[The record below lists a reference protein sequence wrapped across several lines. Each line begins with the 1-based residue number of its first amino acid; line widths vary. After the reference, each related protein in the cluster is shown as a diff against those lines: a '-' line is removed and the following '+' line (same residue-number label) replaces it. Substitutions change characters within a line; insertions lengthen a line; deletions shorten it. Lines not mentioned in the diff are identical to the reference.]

1 MTAGWIED
9 ARCAPLIAVAA
20 ALGLEADQGGRSL
33 RPCPGCGAER
43 RGRRDPRGPV
53 GLTPDRGGWR
63 CFRCGAGG
71 DGLDLVATRLSGGRL
86 RDLAPENLQDV
97 RDWYAEHGWFTSD
110 ESPESARPSTSR
122 TATVGTAAPLPPLDT
137 KIARP
142 PAGEVAELWHAS
154 LAVADDGEVSAWLA
168 YRGLNPVKVS
178 DLDLARA
185 LPPAGALPAW
195 ARCAGW
201 PWSAGWRCIF
211 PIFDATGALASL
223 RARWCRLLARG
234 DAPAG
239 QLDRPPEELPPVKSA
254 AAAAGPGS
262 ASGLVLADGL
272 LRQLL
277 RTGERPRWWPVGT
290 PLRIVVVEGEPDFLT
305 WATRHGDAAETAPA
319 VLGLWSGAWTS
330 ALAARIPAGC
340 RILLRT
346 DLDACGHDYATRVA
360 RDLADRCE
368 LRRLSP
374 EAA

>member
-1 MTAGWIED
+1 MTAVWIED
-9 ARCAPLIAVAA
+9 ARHALLLDVAA
-20 ALGLEADQGGRSL
+20 ALGLESDRTKRAL
-33 RPCPGCGAER
+33 RPCPACGAER
-43 RGRRDPRGPV
+43 RGSRDQRGPL

-71 DGLDLVATRLSGGRL
+71 DGLDLVATRLAGGRL
-86 RDLAPENLQDV
+86 RDLVPDYVQDV
-97 RDWYAEHGWFTSD
+97 REWYVEHGWCSASTTS
-110 ESPESARPSTSR
+110 ESTPAPASSPATT
-122 TATVGTAAPLPPLDT
+122 TATSTTHPDLQS
-137 KIARP
+137 ARP
-142 PAGEVAELWHAS
+142 PAGEVAELWDAC
-154 LAVADDGEVSAWLA
+154 DDVYDDAEVSAWLT
-168 YRGLNPVKVS
+168 YRGLDTAKVS

-185 LPPAGALPAW
+185 LPTTGALPTW
-195 ARCAGW
+195 ARCAGR
-201 PWSAGWRCIF
+201 PWSVGWRCLF
-211 PIFDATGALASL
+211 PVYDSTGALASL
-223 RARWCRLLARG
+223 RARWCRLLDVG
-234 DAPAG
+234 DLPPG
-239 QLDRPPEELPPVKSA
+239 KRDRPPASIPSVKSG

-277 RTGERPRWWPVGT
+277 RTGERPRWWPEAT

-330 ALAARIPAGC
+330 ALAARIPTGS

-346 DLDACGHDYATRVA
+346 DLDASGHQYATRVA
-360 RDLADRCE
+360 HDLADRCE

>member
-1 MTAGWIED
+1 MTASWIED
-9 ARCAPLIAVAA
+9 ARHAALLDVAA
-20 ALGLEADQGGRSL
+20 ALGLEQDRAGRAL
-33 RPCPGCGAER
+33 HPCPGCGAER
-43 RGRRDPRGPV
+43 RGSRDPRGPV

-71 DGLDLVATRLSGGRL
+71 DGLDLVATRMFVGRL
-86 RDLAPENLQDV
+86 RDLTPENVQDV
-97 RDWYAEHGWFTSD
+97 RDWYAERGWCSGNMASENT
-110 ESPESARPSTSR
+110 PASASAPT
-122 TATVGTAAPLPPLDT
+122 TTAAPPPPTDLQ
-137 KIARP
+137 IVRP
-142 PAGEVAELWHAS
+142 PASEVVELWDACDD
-154 LAVADDGEVSAWLA
+154 VYDDGEVSAWLA
-168 YRGLNPVKVS
+168 YRGLDTAKVS
-178 DLDLARA
+178 DLNLARA
-185 LPPAGALPAW
+185 LPPTGSLPAW
-195 ARCAGW
+195 ARCAGR

-211 PIFDATGALASL
+211 PVYDATGTLASL

-234 DAPAG
+234 EAPAG
-239 QLDRPPEELPPVKSA
+239 QLDRPPEEFPAVKSA

-277 RTGERPRWWPVGT
+277 RTGEKPHWWPEAT

-330 ALAARIPAGC
+330 TLAACIPTGC

-346 DLDACGHDYATRVA
+346 DLDANGHHYATKVA

>member
-1 MTAGWIED
+1 MTAAWIED
-9 ARCAPLIAVAA
+9 ARRVPLLDVAA
-20 ALGLEADQGGRSL
+20 ALGLEADPGGRSL
-33 RPCPGCGAER
+33 CPCPGCGVER
-43 RGRRDPRGPV
+43 RGSRDPRGPV

-71 DGLDLVATRLSGGRL
+71 DGLDLVATRLFAGRL
-86 RDLAPENLQDV
+86 RDLAPENVQDV
-97 RDWYAEHGWFTSD
+97 RDWYADHGWCAAD
-110 ESPESARPSTSR
+110 VAPESARPPSSR
-122 TATVGTAAPLPPLDT
+122 PATTGTAAPPHPSDLN
-137 KIARP
+137 IARP
-142 PAGEVAELWHAS
+142 PAGEVAELWNAC
-154 LAVADDGEVSAWLA
+154 VPPADDGEVSAWLA
-168 YRGLNPVKVS
+168 FRGLDPAKVS

-185 LPPAGALPAW
+185 LPRTSALPAW
-195 ARCAGW
+195 ARCAGR
-201 PWSAGWRCIF
+201 PWSAGWRCVF
-211 PIFDATGALASL
+211 PVYDATGSLASL
-223 RARWCRLLARG
+223 RARWCRLLAG
-234 DAPAG
+234 EGAPAG
-239 QLDRPPEELPPVKSA
+239 PLDRPPADFPAVKSA

-277 RTGERPRWWPVGT
+277 RTGERPRWWPEET

-340 RILLRT
+340 RLLLRT
-346 DLDACGHDYATRVA
+346 DLDASGHHYATRVA

>member
-1 MTAGWIED
+1 MTAAWIED
-9 ARCAPLIAVAA
+9 ARHAPLLGVAA
-20 ALGLEADQGGRSL
+20 ALGLEQDRAGRAL

-43 RGRRDPRGPV
+43 RGSRDPRGPV

-71 DGLDLVATRLSGGRL
+71 DGLDLVATRLFAGRL
-86 RDLAPENLQDV
+86 RDLAPENVQDV
-97 RDWYAEHGWFTSD
+97 RDWYAEHGWGSTGTTS
-110 ESPESARPSTSR
+110 ESASPPSSVP
-122 TATVGTAAPLPPLDT
+122 ATTTTAAPPPLSE
-137 KIARP
+137 IARP
-142 PAGEVAELWHAS
+142 PADEVAELWNACGD
-154 LAVADDGEVSAWLA
+154 VADDGDVSAWLA
-168 YRGLNPVKVS
+168 YRGLDPVKVS
-178 DLDLARA
+178 DLDLARS
-185 LPPAGALPAW
+185 LPRTGLFPSW
-195 ARCAGW
+195 ARCAGR

-211 PIFDATGALASL
+211 PVYDATGALASL
-223 RARWCRLLARG
+223 RARWCRLLAID
-234 DAPAG
+234 DAPAR
-239 QLDRPPEELPPVKSA
+239 QLDRPPEELPSVKSA

-277 RTGERPRWWPVGT
+277 QSGEMPLWWPEKA
-290 PLRIVVVEGEPDFLT
+290 PFRIVFVEGEPDFLT

-330 ALAARIPAGC
+330 VLAARIPTGC

-346 DLDACGHDYATRVA
+346 DLDASGHQYATRVA

-368 LRRLSP
+368 VRRLSP

>member
-1 MTAGWIED
+1 
-9 ARCAPLIAVAA
+9 
-20 ALGLEADQGGRSL
+20 
-33 RPCPGCGAER
+33 
-43 RGRRDPRGPV
+43 V

-86 RDLAPENLQDV
+86 RDLAPDRVQDV
-97 RDWYAEHGWFTSD
+97 RDWYVEHGWCSAGTS
-110 ESPESARPSTSR
+110 SESAPAPSSTPT
-122 TATVGTAAPLPPLDT
+122 TATPAAAPPLPDV
-137 KIARP
+137 KIPRP
-142 PAGEVAELWHAS
+142 PAGEVAELWDACGD
-154 LAVADDGEVSAWLA
+154 VADDREVSAWLV
-168 YRGLNPVKVS
+168 YRGLDPVKVS
-178 DLDLARA
+178 GLDLARA
-185 LPPAGALPAW
+185 LPRTGSLAAW
-195 ARCAGW
+195 ARCAGR

-211 PIFDATGALASL
+211 PVYDDTGALASL
-223 RARWCRLLARG
+223 RARWCRLLAREG
-234 DAPAG
+234 SPAE
-239 QLDRPPEELPPVKSA
+239 QLDRPPADSPDVKSA

-272 LRQLL
+272 PRQLL
-277 RTGERPRWWPVGT
+277 RTGKRPEWWPEAT

-330 ALAARIPAGC
+330 ALAARIPTGS

-346 DLDACGHDYATRVA
+346 DLDASGHQYATTVA